1 MGASTDGRFEGQPVL
16 GSPGKALILS
26 LPPARLYRAGLGRFW
41 ADSLPVC
48 IPTVKGLLP
57 ASPPAA
63 ARAAA
68 RAAATYPFLAVTFLG
83 PGGIVSSCR
92 NQPMLGPRACGPNSL
107 QSVGI

>member
-63 ARAAA
+63 ARAV
-68 RAAATYPFLAVTFLG
+68 ATYPFLAVTFLG
-83 PGGIVSSCR
+83 RGGIVSSCR
-92 NQPMLGPRACGPNSL
+92 NQPMLGPRAARACGPNSL